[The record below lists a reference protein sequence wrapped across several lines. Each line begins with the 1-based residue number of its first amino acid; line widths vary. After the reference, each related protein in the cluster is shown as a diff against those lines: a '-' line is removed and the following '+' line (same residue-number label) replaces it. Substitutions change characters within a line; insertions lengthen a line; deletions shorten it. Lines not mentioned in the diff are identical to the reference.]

1 MVALRNDHIFAFCAV
16 QKSAHVLK
24 LFQRNAYA
32 LPSFSHFSHFN
43 RGSKEQRARTWR
55 KTERKRSLNTVK
67 SASRTMSTTAAAPSK
82 ANKAHGCLDKRP
94 YLHIFTLC
102 AVQKCARILKLFQRN
117 AYALPSFSHFSHFI
131 YCTCMTDQL
140 KSTCHAY

>member
-1 MVALRNDHIFAFCAV
+1 MTISSHSVQFKKALTFSNSFNVMRMLC
-16 QKSAHVLK
+16 
-24 LFQRNAYA
+24 
-32 LPSFSHFSHFN
+32 LPFHFSHFN
-43 RGSKEQRARTWR
+43 HGSKEQRARTWR
-55 KTERKRSLNTVK
+55 KTERKCSLNAVK

-82 ANKAHGCLDKRP
+82 ANKAHGRLHKQP

-131 YCTCMTDQL
+131 CCTCITDQL